1 MLSQS
6 PAADDMARGEDETIG
21 EKKFSPLLQRAPVFL
36 GFERG
41 RTMQWVSARSRAVD
55 AGICG
60 WKVDRIKIKTRET
73 QLTWRKSQKAVREQ
87 VSGNVGRCV
96 MLK

>member
-1 MLSQS
+1 M
-6 PAADDMARGEDETIG
+6 
-21 EKKFSPLLQRAPVFL
+21 
-36 GFERG
+36 
-41 RTMQWVSARSRAVD
+41 D

-87 VSGNVGRCV
+87 VPRNVGRCV
-96 MLK
+96 MLKQRDGGRRISRIARMGASGAGGGLSVISRPRWIGSVCRT